1 MQSNG
6 PLDALPLWGLFLA
19 ILLLVLLAIE
29 GGYRLG
35 QYRRSRSEQEKE
47 APVGAM
53 VGATLGLLAFIL
65 AFTFG
70 LAAARFDTRRQLLLD
85 EANAIGTTYLRAG
98 MLPTQRDDI
107 RALLRDYVDAR
118 VEAAQSGNVREGI
131 RRSEH
136 LHDQLWAQ
144 AVAVGENNP
153 TSIVVGLFVQSL
165 NEVIDLHAKRVT
177 AGLRNRIPGAIWVAL
192 FAIAVL
198 SLAAMGYHAGL
209 TGTSRSLAEL
219 AVAFT
224 FSVVIVLIA
233 DLDRPQEGVLKVSQ
247 QALIDLQ
254 QSMQV
259 PRP

>member
-1 MQSNG
+1 VQSHQA
-6 PLDALPLWGLFLA
+6 LDALPLWGLFLA
-19 ILLLVLLAIE
+19 ILLLVLLSVE

-35 QYRRSRSEQEKE
+35 QYRRSRSEEEKE

-70 LAAARFDTRRQLLLD
+70 LAAARFDTRRQVLLD

-98 MLPTQRDDI
+98 MLPDRREDI
-107 RALLRDYVDAR
+107 RALLRDYVDTR
-118 VEAAQSGNVREGI
+118 LEAVRSGHVTEGL
-131 RRSEH
+131 RRSEN
-136 LHDQLWAQ
+136 LQDQLWAQ
-144 AVAVGENNP
+144 AVAVGEHNP
-153 TSIVVGLFVQSL
+153 TSIVVGLFIQSL

-192 FAIAVL
+192 FAVTVL
-198 SLAAMGYHAGL
+198 SLGAMGYHAGL
-209 TGTSRSLAEL
+209 SRTSRSIAEL

-224 FSVVIVLIA
+224 FSVVIGLIA
-233 DLDRPQEGVLKVSQ
+233 DLDRPQEGALTVSQ

-254 QSMQV
+254 QSMKV